1 MVLIFVAWS
10 HGWICLAC
18 HLAGEDDFA
27 TRGALF
33 RRRIKRVLNSFHILA
48 VSVGLAFLQCIVS

>member
-1 MVLIFVAWS
+1 MALIFVAWS

-18 HLAGEDDFA
+18 HLAEGDDFA
-27 TRGALF
+27 TRGVPF
-33 RRRIKRVLNSFHILA
+33 RRRIKRALNSFHFLA